1 MVDSAKAGWSSGQGR
16 RRNSA
21 DRKKTTARCS
31 QHHMPVHQMLLAGL
45 TGVSAEAGDLLRRQA
60 ARGLADHA
68 IAVARLTIAVSRT
81 LELDEPETAAC
92 ARAALFHDAGKL
104 EVPPRIL
111 DRPAALSSA
120 AWSLV
125 RTHPERGERLVA
137 AVPELADVAPI
148 VRHHHE
154 RWDGAGY
161 PDGLTGD
168 AIPHGARVIFACDAF
183 DAMTSVRPY
192 RPTLTAPAALEE
204 IRAGAGTQFDPV
216 VAGAVVE
223 TIESDRRNS
232 GWARGR

>member
-1 MVDSAKAGWSSGQGR
+1 
-16 RRNSA
+16 
-21 DRKKTTARCS
+21 
-31 QHHMPVHQMLLAGL
+31 MPVHPPLLTAL
-45 TGVSAEAGDLLRRQA
+45 TAGVSAGAGDLLRRQA

-68 IAVARLTIAVSRT
+68 IAVARLTIAVCRT
-81 LELDEPETAAC
+81 LDLDEPETAAC

-104 EVPPRIL
+104 ELPPRIL
-111 DRPAALSSA
+111 DRPAPLTSA

-137 AVPELADVAPI
+137 AVPELADVAPV

-161 PDGLTGD
+161 PDLLAGED
-168 AIPHGARVIFACDAF
+168 IPHGARVIFACDAF

-192 RPTLTAPAALEE
+192 RPTLPLDAALEE

-216 VAGAVVE
+216 VAGAVVD
-223 TIESDRRNS
+223 TVDSSDHHTS

>member
-1 MVDSAKAGWSSGQGR
+1 
-16 RRNSA
+16 
-21 DRKKTTARCS
+21 
-31 QHHMPVHQMLLAGL
+31 MPVHQPLLTAL
-45 TGVSAEAGDLLRRQA
+45 AAGVSAGAGDLLRRQA

-68 IAVARLTIAVSRT
+68 IAVARLTIAVCRA
-81 LELDEPETAAC
+81 LDLDEPDTAAC

-104 EVPPRIL
+104 ELPPRIL
-111 DRPAALSSA
+111 DRPAPLTSA

-137 AVPELADVAPI
+137 AVPELADVAPV

-161 PDGLTGD
+161 PDLLAGED
-168 AIPHGARVIFACDAF
+168 IPHGARVIFACDAF

-192 RPTLTAPAALEE
+192 RPTLPVDAALEE

-216 VAGAVVE
+216 VARAVVD
-223 TIESDRRNS
+223 TVDSSDHHTS

>member
-1 MVDSAKAGWSSGQGR
+1 
-16 RRNSA
+16 
-21 DRKKTTARCS
+21 
-31 QHHMPVHQMLLAGL
+31 MPVHQTLLSSVA
-45 TGVSAEAGDLLRRQA
+45 GVSAEAGDLLRRQA

-137 AVPELADVAPI
+137 AVPSW
-148 VRHHHE
+148 RTS
-154 RWDGAGY
+154 RRSC
-161 PDGLTGD
+161 
-168 AIPHGARVIFACDAF
+168 AIT
-183 DAMTSVRPY
+183 TS
-192 RPTLTAPAALEE
+192 A
-204 IRAGAGTQFDPV
+204 
-216 VAGAVVE
+216 
-223 TIESDRRNS
+223 
-232 GWARGR
+232 